1 MNIEKLVREAVPA
14 LPMFGV
20 APEAEQTRNELLLAS
35 LGCKSVGTVAEA
47 NSVGEAARDIRTFV
61 KGVRDMG
68 IALRAPL
75 RQAAER
81 IKRVEDDYLTPL
93 EAEQGRLE
101 ALAYAWHQA
110 EQRRVA
116 AEAAARQAELDRLA
130 AEAKAAASLLAAS
143 EAPADVAA
151 GKELAEAATGQ
162 WEAAV
167 RAPLPEAQK
176 IGGMSTRRVMRVEV
190 TDLHALYKAAPN
202 LVRLEANLAAIKAT
216 CFPEHPVPGLKL
228 TWDEV
233 VNTRK
238 W

>member
-14 LPMFGV
+14 LPLFGV
-20 APEAEQTRNELLLAS
+20 APEAEQTRNDLLLAS

-61 KGVRDMG
+61 KSVRDMG

-81 IKRVEDDYLTPL
+81 IKRVEDDYLTPM

-151 GKELAEAATGQ
+151 GKELAAEAGETLANLLRG
-162 WEAAV
+162 
-167 RAPLPEAQK
+167 PLPQATK
-176 IGGMSTRRVMRVEV
+176 IGGMSTRRVMRWEV
-190 TDLHALYKAAPN
+190 TDIKALAAARPD
-202 LVRLEANLAAIKAT
+202 LVRMEPKAQAILST
-216 CFPEHPVPGLKL
+216 CFPEHPVPGLRC
-228 TWDEV
+228 WWEEV